1 MAQQHPNR
9 PPNDCSTCRKVLS
22 TRSILLLENP
32 SVAPTTAMVCERT
45 GMSRRTVQV
54 HTVHLT
60 TYGHLDGGVP
70 TDLPIDPEPVLE
82 PVPERL
88 TPLQWASSVVVQCP
102 TCRCILCEIAR
113 AGRGSFRGQISMK
126 EVALRLGMDERTVRT
141 HARTGHRESRLA
153 RPHSL
158 VADGLVAFE
167 PDGSVT
173 GWDEQGRKLHVRRP
187 DVFILNPTEAP
198 AVDTD
203 LEGDDFFTDG
213 LAKRLRAET
222 EWFDPTHKQALGI
235 VRYMA
240 GLIRAGWPEEVLMA
254 KLRERPHRM
263 PIKLP
268 YRYAKA
274 RLPKRGKPY
283 VHSKAAPP
291 SAFKRLR
298 CANPACRV
306 QMQQPRPGGLC
317 RECRE
322 EVDAGV
328 RKVPELVRRDG

>member
-1 MAQQHPNR
+1 M
-9 PPNDCSTCRKVLS
+9 S
-22 TRSILLLENP
+22 TRTILLLENP

-60 TYGHLDGGVP
+60 KYGHLDGGVP

-82 PVPERL
+82 LVPERL

-102 TCRCILCEIAR
+102 TCRCILCELARIAR
-113 AGRGSFRGQISMK
+113 GNYRGQISMK
-126 EVALRLGMDERTVRT
+126 ELALRLGMNERTVRT
-141 HARTGHRESRLA
+141 HARTGHRETRLS

-158 VADGLVAFE
+158 VADGLVSFDA
-167 PDGSVT
+167 DGTVT
-173 GWDEQGRKLHVRRP
+173 GWDEQGRKHHVRRP
-187 DVFILNPTEAP
+187 DVFTLDPTEAAEVITGP
-198 AVDTD
+198 W
-203 LEGDDFFTDG
+203 GDDMFTDG
-213 LAKRLRAET
+213 LAERLRAET
-222 EWFDPTHKQALGI
+222 EWFDPAHRQALWI

-240 GLIRAGWPEEVLMA
+240 DLIQAGWPEEVLMA

-274 RLPKRGKPY
+274 RLPQRGKPY

-291 SAFKRLR
+291 PAFERLR
-298 CANPACRV
+298 CANPACGV

-328 RKVPELVRRDG
+328 LTIPELVKSDG